1 MYKILITTS
10 NNRDVLS
17 MIAKD
22 CILNKK
28 LSPCAHIIDNNSSF
42 YIWNDDFISDKE
54 YILMIKCKEQSVQE
68 IKEIINAKHNYDIPE
83 LISIEFDIAS
93 DKYKEWFNKK

>member
-10 NNRDVLS
+10 NDRDILS

-22 CILNKK
+22 CVFNKR

-42 YIWNDDFISDKE
+42 YIWDDDFISEQE
-54 YILMIKCKEQSVQE
+54 YILMIKCKEQFMGE
-68 IKEIINAKHNYDIPE
+68 IKEIVNAKHNYDMPE
-83 LISIEFDIAS
+83 LISIKFDIVS
-93 DKYKEWFNKK
+93 DEYKEWFNRV